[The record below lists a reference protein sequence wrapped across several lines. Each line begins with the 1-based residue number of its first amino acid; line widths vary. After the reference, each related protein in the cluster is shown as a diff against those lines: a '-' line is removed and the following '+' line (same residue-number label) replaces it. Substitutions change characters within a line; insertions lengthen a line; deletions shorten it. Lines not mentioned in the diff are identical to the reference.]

1 MAGIK
6 EVNQGGMMDAYL
18 RDISV
23 SIISFIRAIKDL
35 PAEEKEKLG
44 LWLIDRVR
52 KERLACEN
60 QHG

>member
-18 RDISV
+18 RDIGV